1 MASWLAAG
9 FQALR
14 VSFVCT
20 IIACIQSDLRCLKTR
35 RPVDAPALG
44 LAFTGDLRRPSW
56 VFLFRLV
63 STLNFCLEVFFR
75 SMSLH
80 SIFIFWLLFHVFAH
94 TFLGSFYPPSFS
106 VGLLHAPIYVLTGMC
121 LFCGHVGAC
130 VGVFDPHSPSRAPE
144 LQIGRVCVGGNA
156 LTWPGASF
164 WGYAFPDLRLESVCV
179 CVCVYRT
186 R

>member
-80 SIFIFWLLFHVFAH
+80 SIFILKVWLLFHVFAH

-106 VGLLHAPIYVLTGMC
+106 VGLLHAPIYVLTRMC
-121 LFCGHVGAC
+121 LFRGHVGAC

-144 LQIGRVCVGGNA
+144 LQIGRVCVWVVTHLRGPVPLFGGTLF
-156 LTWPGASF
+156 LT
-164 WGYAFPDLRLESVCV
+164 
-179 CVCVYRT
+179 
-186 R
+186 

>member
-106 VGLLHAPIYVLTGMC
+106 VGLLHAPIYVLTRMC
-121 LFCGHVGAC
+121 LFRGHVGAC
-130 VGVFDPHSPSRAPE
+130 VGVCLISPAVARPGAVFRACV
-144 LQIGRVCVGGNA
+144 RVCVC
-156 LTWPGASF
+156 LVTH
-164 WGYAFPDLRLESVCV
+164 LRGPLLLFGSNLFV
-179 CVCVYRT
+179 T
-186 R
+186 

>member
-63 STLNFCLEVFFR
+63 PALNFCLEVFFR

-80 SIFIFWLLFHVFAH
+80 SIFIFWLLFHVFTH

-106 VGLLHAPIYVLTGMC
+106 VGLLHAPIYVLTRMC
-121 LFCGHVGAC
+121 LFRGHVGAC

-144 LQIGRVCVGGNA
+144 LQIGRVCVCG
-156 LTWPGASF
+156 W
-164 WGYAFPDLRLESVCV
+164 
-179 CVCVYRT
+179 
-186 R
+186 